1 MKHIFLINI
10 SKYLVIFF
18 PLFLISGPFFTD
30 FSGTIIGI
38 FTMLF
43 IFLKKKNE
51 YIHNKYFY
59 FFIIIFFYINLSSL
73 FAEFPLVSLK
83 SSVSY
88 LRLILFIFAISFL
101 VNYFQDLPIKI
112 YQIYFLS
119 LFLLLIDSLLI
130 MNFNLNIFGQQ
141 VDGSSSRIKSLFG
154 DEEIMGSF
162 ISRTLPLII
171 GLSYY
176 FTNKNNT
183 KFNLFLI
190 FIASFLILISGERTA
205 LGNFL
210 IFLFFYIMLE
220 RKLIIRILFLLT
232 IIFLI
237 VLSTKKESI
246 ERNFN
251 HTINQST
258 IESNKIIVFSLRHTL
273 HYFTAYEIF
282 KDFPYLGS
290 GIKSFRELCSK
301 AEYVEKLN
309 KFYKKNMSDSRL
321 TDGCNTH
328 PHNIYMQFLSEIG
341 IIGFLLFLS
350 IFIFITY
357 NIYVLLRKSFLNNVS
372 RRDKSIYFIL
382 VAIFISMFPFLPSGN
397 YFNNWFIFINYFPI
411 GFYLANK
418 ITK

>member
-1 MKHIFLINI
+1 M
-10 SKYLVIFF
+10 
-18 PLFLISGPFFTD
+18 
-30 FSGTIIGI
+30 
-38 FTMLF
+38 
-43 IFLKKKNE
+43 
-51 YIHNKYFY
+51 
-59 FFIIIFFYINLSSL
+59 
-73 FAEFPLVSLK
+73 AEFPLVSLK

-101 VNYFQDLPIKI
+101 VNYFQDLSLKI
-112 YQIYFLS
+112 YQIYFIS

-130 MNFNLNIFGQQ
+130 MNFNLNIFGQE
-141 VDGSSSRIKSLFG
+141 VDGSSSRIRSLFD

-162 ISRTLPLII
+162 VSRTLPLMI

-183 KFNLFLI
+183 KYNLFLI

-210 IFLFFYIMLE
+210 IFLFFYFILE
-220 RKLIIRILFLLT
+220 RKQIIRILFLLT

-237 VLSTKKESI
+237 VFNTKKESI
-246 ERNFN
+246 ERNIN
-251 HTINQST
+251 HTINQSI

-282 KDFPYLGS
+282 KDFPYFGS

-301 AEYVEKLN
+301 TEYVEKLN
-309 KFYKKNMSDSRL
+309 DFYEESMKEIGL
-321 TDGCNTH
+321 VDGCNTH
-328 PHNIYMQFLSEIG
+328 PHHIYMQFLSEIG
-341 IIGFLLFLS
+341 AIGLSLFLS

-357 NIYVLLRKSFLNNVS
+357 NIYVLLRNSFLNNVNK
-372 RRDKSIYFIL
+372 RDKATYFIL
-382 VAIFISMFPFLPSGN
+382 VAVFISMFPFLPSGN
-397 YFNNWFIFINYFPI
+397 YFNNWYLFINYLPI

-418 ITK
+418 VKS